1 MADYETIL
9 LDIADDIATI
19 TLNRPERL
27 NAAPPAMADD
37 IVGACD
43 EAIEA
48 GVRAMLMT
56 GEGRAFCSGADLA
69 GGGGGRDR
77 SQGGGGDIAKQSLDG
92 HYNPMI
98 RKLSELP
105 FPFVT
110 AVNGPAAG
118 VGCSMALAGDLV
130 LAGRSAYF
138 LQAFVNIGLV
148 PDGGATWTLPRLI
161 GKARAFEMM
170 MLGEKIPADKAE
182 EWGLV
187 SRVVDDEALIDEARA
202 LAERLAKGPTKALGL
217 MRKLAADNLDRDF
230 DDALD
235 AEANA
240 QREAGNS
247 QDAVIGAVAFLKK
260 EKPQFTGQ

>member
-1 MADYETIL
+1 MAEYETVL
-9 LDIADDIATI
+9 LDIADNIATV

-27 NAAPPAMADD
+27 NAVPIGMADEIVAACNEALD
-37 IVGACD
+37 VGARC
-43 EAIEA
+43 I
-48 GVRAMLMT
+48 LMT
-56 GEGRAFCSGADLA
+56 GQGRAFCSGADLA
-69 GGGGGRDR
+69 GGRDR
-77 SQGGGGDIAKQSLDG
+77 SSGVGGDAAKASLDG

-98 RKLSELP
+98 RKLAELP
-105 FPFVT
+105 VPLVT

-130 LAGRSAYF
+130 VAGKSAYF

-170 MLGEKIPADKAE
+170 MLGEKISAEKAA

-187 SRVVDDEALIDEARA
+187 SRAVEDEALMEEAKT
-202 LAERLAKGPTKALGL
+202 LAERLARGPTLALGL
-217 MRKLAADNLDRDF
+217 MRRLAAGNLDRSF
-230 DDALD
+230 GDALD

-240 QREAGNS
+240 QRDAGNS
-247 QDAVIGAVAFLKK
+247 DDAKIGAVAFLKK
-260 EKPQFTGQ
+260 EKPAFTGK